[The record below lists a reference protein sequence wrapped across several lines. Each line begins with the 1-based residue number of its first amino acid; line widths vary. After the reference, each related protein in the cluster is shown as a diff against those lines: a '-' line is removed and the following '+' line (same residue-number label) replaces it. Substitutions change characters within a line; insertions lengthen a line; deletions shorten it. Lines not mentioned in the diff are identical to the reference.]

1 MGVTLAIIPFT
12 RSVGQ
17 LELTMLVNGLGR
29 GILSTILM
37 ALSIQTV
44 SPQQRATAMG
54 IYQAAYAAGMILG
67 PLTSGYL
74 AQSRGLAEVFY
85 LSAGMCLVL
94 AVMAYLPLIRRHVGR

>member
-1 MGVTLAIIPFT
+1 MGGTLAIIPMIQ
-12 RSVGQ
+12 SVYQ
-17 LELTMLVNGLGR
+17 LELTMLINGLGR

-44 SPQQRATAMG
+44 DSQQRATAMG

-74 AQSRGLAEVFY
+74 AQSQGLAAVFY
-85 LSAGMCLVL
+85 LSAGMCLIL
-94 AVMAYLPLIRRHVGR
+94 AVMAYLPLIRRHLGK